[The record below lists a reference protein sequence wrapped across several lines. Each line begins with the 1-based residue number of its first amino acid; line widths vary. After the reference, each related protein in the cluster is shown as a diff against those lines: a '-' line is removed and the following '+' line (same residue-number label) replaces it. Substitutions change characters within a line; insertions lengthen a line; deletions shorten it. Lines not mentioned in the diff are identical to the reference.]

1 MSVLIVNG
9 HRHEVAVGGV
19 LLSTLQGLGYAVPS
33 LCHDARLK
41 PIGGCRLCLVQIV
54 GQKDLASACRTTVTD
69 GLEVWTHTAEL
80 EEERRTVLGF
90 LARQYPAAAVLSEPE
105 RPLHQLF
112 HRYGVTVPQG
122 QEACVTEAFVD
133 TTHPYLVVDMQRC
146 VLCFRCVHICRELQG
161 RSVWHAVGRGANTR
175 IVPAGLVSLL
185 DSACNSCGA
194 CADTC
199 PSGAIRD
206 RSALDRPKVS
216 HWTRT
221 VCPYCG
227 VGCELELGVS
237 GEDGEGRVHAVR
249 PVLDAPVNKGHLCV
263 KGRYAFDFY
272 AATDRIT
279 QPMLRL
285 DGAWRTVSW
294 DDAWTFVADAMTHIR
309 ARDGANSLAVLGSAR
324 ATNEDNYVAQKFA
337 RVVLGTNSV
346 DSCARVCHG
355 PSAAALKMMLGA
367 GCATNSYD
375 DIERARLILLC
386 GANAS
391 ESHPVLG
398 ERIRQAVRQGAQLIV
413 IDPRSTELAAL
424 ATVHLAVRPGGNI
437 PLLNA
442 MAQVIV
448 SEHLHAAD
456 FVAARVD
463 GWDALVEH
471 LRAWTPEAAAPL
483 CGVEASLIRQ
493 AARLYALLSPAMS
506 LHGLGMTEHVQG
518 TEGVMALINLALL
531 TGNIGMAGAG
541 VNPLR
546 GQNNV
551 QGGAQMGCDPGILT
565 GGVGVAEAADRFA
578 QHWGVHLPT
587 TPGLNLLQMMDAAAA
602 GRLKGLW
609 CIGYDILQSNAQQ
622 AATHQALAALELLI
636 VQDLFMTETARAY
649 AHVFLPAAG
658 AFEKDGT
665 FINAER
671 RIQRVR
677 QAVPAPG
684 EARPDWQIIAAVAG
698 RMGHAAAFPF
708 ASAEAVWD
716 EVRRVWPGVAGMS
729 YARLE
734 AGGLQWPCPDATHP
748 GTPILHQDGFGHGQR
763 ASLRCIDFHPSPE
776 VCDAVFPFMLITG
789 RTLYAFNVGNMTGRT
804 PCVDLRPTDTLDVA
818 LEDAR
823 QLGVHDGQRVTLR
836 SRYGATVL
844 PVRIC
849 EAMRAGEVFAT
860 FHDPD
865 SHINALTSPYRDR
878 YVHTPEY
885 KRTAVVIEP

>member
-1 MSVLIVNG
+1 MSVLLVNG
-9 HRHEVAVGGV
+9 NHHEVAVGGV
-19 LLSTLQGLGYAVPS
+19 LLLTLQGLGYAVPS

-41 PIGGCRLCLVQIV
+41 PIGGCRLCLVQIA
-54 GQKDLASACRTTVTD
+54 GQKDWVSACRTRVTD
-69 GLEVWTHTAEL
+69 GLEIWTHTPEL
-80 EEERRTVLGF
+80 EAERRTVLYL
-90 LARQYPAAAVLSEPE
+90 LAQRYPAAAVLAEPE
-105 RPLHQLF
+105 RPF
-112 HRYGVTVPQG
+112 HKLLRRYGVTVLQQG
-122 QEACVTEAFVD
+122 QDARVTEAFVD
-133 TTHPYLVVDMQRC
+133 TTHPFLRVDMQRC
-146 VLCFRCVHICRELQG
+146 LLCYRCVHICRELQG

-175 IVPAGLVSLL
+175 IVPAGLVSLQ

-206 RSALDRPKVS
+206 RASLDYPKVP
-216 HWTRT
+216 HWIRT

-227 VGCELELGVS
+227 VGCELELGTHK
-237 GEDGEGRVHAVR
+237 GRVQSAR
-249 PVLDAPVNKGHLCV
+249 PLLDALVNKGHLCV
-263 KGRYAFDFY
+263 KGRYAFGFY

-279 QPMLRL
+279 QPMLRV
-285 DGAWRTVSW
+285 DGVWRTVSW
-294 DDAWTFVADAMTHIR
+294 TEAEAFVAVSLTRIR
-309 ARDGANSLAVLGSAR
+309 ARDGADSLAVLGSAR
-324 ATNEDNYVAQKFA
+324 ASNEDNYVAQKFA
-337 RVVLGTNSV
+337 RVVLGTNTV
-346 DSCARVCHG
+346 DSCARVCHT

-375 DIERARLILLC
+375 DIERARLILVC

-413 IDPRSTELAAL
+413 IDPRSTELAGL
-424 ATVHLAVRPGGNI
+424 ATLHLAVGPGGNI

-448 SEHLHAAD
+448 SEHLHCAD

-463 GWDALVEH
+463 GWDALVDH
-471 LRAWTPEAAAPL
+471 LRTWTPEEAAPL
-483 CGVEASLIRQ
+483 CGVEPSLIRQ
-493 AARLYALLSPAMS
+493 AARLYATQSPAM
-506 LHGLGMTEHVQG
+506 LLYGLGVTEHVQG

-531 TGNIGMAGAG
+531 TGNIGIAGAG

-551 QGGAQMGCDPGILT
+551 QGAAQMGCDPGILT
-565 GGVGVAEAADRFA
+565 GGVGVMDAADRFA
-578 QHWGVHLPT
+578 QHWGVRLPT

-609 CIGYDILQSNAQQ
+609 CIGYDILQSNAHQE
-622 AATHQALAALELLI
+622 ATHKALAELELLI

-649 AHVFLPAAG
+649 AHVFLPAAS

-671 RIQRVR
+671 RIQRIR

-684 EARPDWQIIAAVAG
+684 EARSDWQTIAAVAG
-698 RMGHAAAFPF
+698 QMGHVAAFSF

-734 AGGLQWPCPDATHP
+734 VGGLQWPCPDATHQ
-748 GTPILHQDGFGHGQR
+748 GTPILHQDHFGHGQR
-763 ASLRCIDFHPSPE
+763 ASLRCIGFHPSPE
-776 VCDAVFPFMLITG
+776 VCDAEFPFLLVTG
-789 RTLYAFNVGNMTGRT
+789 RTLYAFNVGSMTRRT
-804 PCVDLRPTDTLDVA
+804 PCVDFRPTDTLDVA
-818 LEDAR
+818 LSDAL

-865 SHINALTSPYRDR
+865 SHINVLTSPYRDR
-878 YVHTPEY
+878 YVQTPEY
-885 KRTAVVIEP
+885 KRTAVAIEL